1 MNVYIHIYIL
11 LSLKE
16 CFNLILISLFSSL
29 SLVQKF
35 LIIFIP
41 KLFPEQL
48 PVPSPS
54 CFLLLFFF
62 NPSGTICDAQIFMD
76 AWFSNET
83 CSTHRGYP
91 FRENCTY
98 FSPQLTI
105 TSSTAGGGVGS
116 GVQLSDSQWHLVCLG
131 LAQVLRM
138 PLQLL

>member
-54 CFLLLFFF
+54 CFLFCFFF
-62 NPSGTICDAQIFMD
+62 L
-76 AWFSNET
+76 
-83 CSTHRGYP
+83 THQEQSVMPKYSWMHGFP
-91 FRENCTY
+91 MKHAPLTEATLLEKTVPT
-98 FSPQLTI
+98 SPR
-105 TSSTAGGGVGS
+105 S
-116 GVQLSDSQWHLVCLG
+116 
-131 LAQVLRM
+131 
-138 PLQLL
+138 